1 MLDLFLKMYLRFI
14 LQVHIRSPFI
24 LNGVCV
30 RWKGYLDLERLDGV
44 GCIEFDEDTAKLEDA
59 IMRDTV
65 EAYNRRI
72 KDFEEHNKARQR
84 QLAAFMG
91 HQQQV
96 AAALQQQL
104 DNATSTSTATSVSNS
119 TSIAGSLQQPPMV
132 TSPTNNNLI
141 SSSTT
146 CANSHLGPSS
156 HNPEE
161 PVSSMYLFVV
171 YHIVYHSGIHIV
183 LVDE

>member
-1 MLDLFLKMYLRFI
+1 MFHLINFFI

-44 GCIEFDEDTAKLEDA
+44 GAIEFDEETANLEDA
-59 IMRDTV
+59 VMRDTV

-96 AAALQQQL
+96 
-104 DNATSTSTATSVSNS
+104 
-119 TSIAGSLQQPPMV
+119 
-132 TSPTNNNLI
+132 
-141 SSSTT
+141 SST
-146 CANSHLGPSS
+146 
-156 HNPEE
+156 
-161 PVSSMYLFVV
+161 VYFFLFFT
-171 YHIVYHSGIHIV
+171 Y
-183 LVDE
+183 DEIKFHQNLARTNWLFEGCN

>member
-1 MLDLFLKMYLRFI
+1 MGATVYTGVHNFSNPAADMDFIFLLGPCL

-44 GCIEFDEDTAKLEDA
+44 GCVEFDEDAATLEDA

-72 KDFEEHNKARQR
+72 KDFEEHQKARSR

-96 AAALQQQL
+96 AAAIQ
-104 DNATSTSTATSVSNS
+104 V
-119 TSIAGSLQQPPMV
+119 IIG
-132 TSPTNNNLI
+132 NNF
-141 SSSTT
+141 
-146 CANSHLGPSS
+146 
-156 HNPEE
+156 E
-161 PVSSMYLFVV
+161 
-171 YHIVYHSGIHIV
+171 
-183 LVDE
+183 